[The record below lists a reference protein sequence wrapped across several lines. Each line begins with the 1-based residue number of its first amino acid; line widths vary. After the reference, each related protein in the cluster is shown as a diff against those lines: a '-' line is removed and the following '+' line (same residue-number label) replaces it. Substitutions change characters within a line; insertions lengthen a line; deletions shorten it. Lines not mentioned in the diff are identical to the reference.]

1 MALIKKYKTPQFGPI
16 GDKAWKTYK
25 EEKAGPLKVQK
36 EKLDEQASKQ
46 FGKVNTKT
54 TGRDSEM
61 MSPYT
66 KNISSKVTPKQT
78 APKTYRSLEPGVDY
92 PVYDS
97 VPRSVTPT
105 TNKETSSNKEVTTGN
120 LSKPE
125 SSQLSDKMS
134 WAREAERKARKMMG
148 GRD

>member
-1 MALIKKYKTPQFGPI
+1 MPLIKKYKTPQFGPI

-25 EEKAGPLKVQK
+25 EEKAGPLKAQK
-36 EKLDEQASKQ
+36 EKLDAQAAKQ

-54 TGRDSEM
+54 TGQASEKI
-61 MSPYT
+61 SPYT
-66 KNISSKVTPKQT
+66 KNVSTKVSPKQT
-78 APKTYRSLEPGVDY
+78 PPKTYRNLEPGVDY

-97 VPRSVTPT
+97 TPRNT
-105 TNKETSSNKEVTTGN
+105 TTQNTTSSSKEVTTGT

-125 SSQLSDKMS
+125 SSQPSDKMS

-148 GRD
+148 GKD